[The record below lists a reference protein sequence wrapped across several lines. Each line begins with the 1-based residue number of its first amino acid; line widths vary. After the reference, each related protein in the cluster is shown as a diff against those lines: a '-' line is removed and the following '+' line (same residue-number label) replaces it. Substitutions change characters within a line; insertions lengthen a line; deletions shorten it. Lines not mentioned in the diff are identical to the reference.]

1 MQKIKAL
8 FPLNIAP
15 FFVFLHYIGR
25 DFIVQYYLNK
35 HLIYIKNVFS
45 TKIVKFCE
53 FFVIFNCSI
62 FRAVLKS
69 EYYTMKYY
77 PPPYKSDVPSYSN
90 LPLEPEKSPIRLPN
104 PVINVVLFVL
114 TVGSTL
120 LAGAFLENGNPFIRT
135 TDLYK
140 GIPFALTLLTIIG
153 FHEFGHYFMCR
164 RHGIAATLPYFI
176 PAPPPFFIIGT
187 LGAVIKIRA
196 PITNN
201 RALFDIGAAGPIAG
215 LIVALPAIG
224 IGLYM
229 SEIRQVI
236 LGSAWSLGDPIIMKL
251 ISRLILGEIP
261 EGFDV
266 YINSIAFA
274 GWVGLIVTAFNLLP
288 IGQLD
293 GGHIAYALLGKWQAL
308 LGYTVFFILFPLA
321 LFWSGWFVFIIIALI
336 TRIKHPT
343 GITALEPLDFRR
355 KVIGVVCLLMF
366 VVCFIPIPFKGMGI
380 INMLSILF

>member
-1 MQKIKAL
+1 M
-8 FPLNIAP
+8 
-15 FFVFLHYIGR
+15 
-25 DFIVQYYLNK
+25 DYY
-35 HLIYIKNVFS
+35 S
-45 TKIVKFCE
+45 
-53 FFVIFNCSI
+53 
-62 FRAVLKS
+62 
-69 EYYTMKYY
+69 
-77 PPPYKSDVPSYSN
+77 PPYKSDLPSYST
-90 LPLEPEKSPIRLPN
+90 EPPQSTGQQPQPAN
-104 PVINVVLFVL
+104 PVVNIVLFIL

-120 LAGAFLENGNPFIRT
+120 LAGSFLENGNPFDRLEDII
-135 TDLYK
+135 K
-140 GIPFALTLLTIIG
+140 GLPFAFTLLAIIG

-164 RHGIAATLPYFI
+164 KHGVAATLPYFI

-229 SEIRQVI
+229 SEIRQVTP
-236 LGSAWSLGDPIIMKL
+236 GAWSLGDPIIMKL
-251 ISRLILGEIP
+251 ASRIILGEIP

-293 GGHIAYALLGKWQAL
+293 GGHIAYSLLGKRQSW
-308 LGYTVFFILFPLA
+308 LGYAVFISLFPLA
-321 LFWSGWFVFIIIALI
+321 LFWSGWFIFIIISLFM
-336 TRIKHPT
+336 RIKHPSGAT
-343 GITALEPLDFRR
+343 ILEPLDTKR
-355 KVIGVVCLLMF
+355 KILGLICLVMF
-366 VVCFIPIPFKGMGI
+366 IVCFIPVPFRGMGI
-380 INMLSILF
+380 IHAVSGIFW